1 MKILI
6 EVTTEDIIN
15 SVDPLKEFITFPLK
29 AKVAYQV
36 ARLVREIE
44 KEYNL
49 FQERRSA
56 AIHKFADKDKND
68 EVKVDENGQIHV
80 AKENVETFTKE
91 INELLESKV
100 ELNAE
105 KIKLNDL
112 NCDVSSQ
119 MMINLMPFIEIEE

>member
-1 MKILI
+1 MKKF
-6 EVTTEDIIN
+6 IISEQEN
-15 SVDPLKEFITFPLK
+15 GMKLENYMKKVLSNAPLSFIYKVLRK
-29 AKVAYQV
+29 KDAKVNGHWQDGKYV
-36 ARLVREIE
+36 L
-44 KEYNL
+44 
-49 FQERRSA
+49 ST
-56 AIHKFADKDKND
+56 ND

>member
-6 EVTTEDIIN
+6 EVKIEDIIN

-49 FQERRSA
+49 FQERRRET
-56 AIHKFADKDKND
+56 IRKFADKDENG
-68 EVKVDENGQIHV
+68 EVKIDDNGQIHV
-80 AKENVETFTKE
+80 AKENVAVFTKE
-91 INELLESKV
+91 INELLESKI
-100 ELNAE
+100 ELNIE
-105 KIKLNDL
+105 KVRLDDL
-112 NCDVSSQ
+112 NCDVSPQ